1 MIDVEVLSASD
12 VQMPAS
18 ELKPTS
24 TTGQREATI
33 PVAGLSAAH
42 AGVWECDAGTFT
54 ADRAEMAEVC
64 TILSGRAVIATE
76 GSSDRHEVGPGSL
89 FVLPRGWRGTWVVTE
104 RIRKT
109 YVMLSDERVQPRS
122 DA

>member
-1 MIDVEVLSASD
+1 VIVLEVLSTSD

-24 TTGQREATI
+24 TTGQREATR
-33 PVAGLSAAH
+33 PVAGLRTAH
-42 AGVWECDAGTFT
+42 AGVWECEAGTFT
-54 ADRAEMAEVC
+54 ADRTHMAEVC
-64 TILSGRAVIATE
+64 TIVSGRAILVTE
-76 GSSDRHEVGPGSL
+76 GSSDHHEVGPGSL

-109 YVMLSDERVQPRS
+109 YVMLSDELVQPGS
-122 DA
+122 EA

>member
-1 MIDVEVLSASD
+1 VIGVYVLSACD

-24 TTGQREATI
+24 TTGQREATL
-33 PVAGLSAAH
+33 PVAGLKTAH

-64 TILSGRAVIATE
+64 TIVSGRAVIATE
-76 GSSDRHEVGPGSL
+76 GTSDRRDIGPGSL
-89 FVLPRGWRGTWVVTE
+89 VVLPRGWRGTWVVTE
-104 RIRKT
+104 QIRKT
-109 YVMLSDERVQPRS
+109 YVMLSDELVQPGS
-122 DA
+122 EA

>member
-1 MIDVEVLSASD
+1 
-12 VQMPAS
+12 MPAS

-24 TTGQREATI
+24 TTGQREATL
-33 PVAGLSAAH
+33 PVAGLKTAH
-42 AGVWECDAGTFT
+42 AGVWECEVGTFT

-64 TILSGRAVIATE
+64 TIVSGRAVIATE
-76 GSSDRHEVGPGSL
+76 GTSDRHDVGPGSL
-89 FVLPRGWRGTWVVTE
+89 LVLPRGWRGTWVVTE

-109 YVMLSDERVQPRS
+109 YVMLPDRSNQPRS